1 MKNLITSL
9 LLIVTALTI
18 ALPASAEETVTLATL
33 TEAAKTATVGRDSAG
48 KVVVMVPTRP
58 ELGHAMEALVNR
70 GLAVPTSK
78 GIQLRPELTQTELE
92 AALARKG
99 WAVAEEVRR
108 NRTAIAGL
116 QAFVANQVGLNWIF
130 GLSIVGL
137 AITVFRRRSTE
148 QQPAQPTPQGPS
160 MAQGQQG
167 RANNGP
173 VQANVAPAPEPVAA
187 AIN

>member
-9 LLIVTALTI
+9 LLIVTSLLI
-18 ALPASAEETVTLATL
+18 VVPASAEETVTLATL

-78 GIQLRPELTQTELE
+78 GIQLRPELTQTELD

-99 WAVAEEVRR
+99 WAVSEEVRK
-108 NRTAIAGL
+108 NRLAIQGL
-116 QAFVANQVGLNWIF
+116 QAFVANQIGLNWVF
-130 GLSIVGL
+130 GLSILGL
-137 AITVFRRRSTE
+137 AFATFRKRTSITEPQPRPNQNGQAE
-148 QQPAQPTPQGPS
+148 QQQGHE
-160 MAQGQQG
+160 
-167 RANNGP
+167 NGP
-173 VQANVAPAPEPVAA
+173 IHQPRAGAGVN
-187 AIN
+187 